1 MIAEELAFFDTRAKL
16 QLYRG
21 HSRTCPVR
29 LLFTYAST
37 PGVHLATVAVDKEYG
52 GSSVGQVASLR
63 RFGLFAFLVAVV
75 AHRLSRSF
83 CHGGPVADCMLVWC
97 SRRRR
102 YGRTDND

>member
-16 QLYRG
+16 QLSRG

-83 CHGGPVADCMLVWC
+83 LSRWAGGRLYVGVVLAETAV
-97 SRRRR
+97 RT
-102 YGRTDND
+102 YGQ